1 MNAVCCFQPS
11 SHREF
16 KAVDG
21 LYLLCDKLGEL
32 FGKRLFF
39 PPCTPTGICQGAQ
52 CATHNCRECHV
63 KFLSYLYVYTCFT
76 HRYFIEVGDKLC
88 VCSMCVCLGFRRRKT
103 ALTRLRSERH
113 HLPGE
118 GRISG
123 MDVKVSKSIQERLTV
138 SLKWPVSFHRQ
149 GDTLLSCGRVGHCT

>member
-11 SHREF
+11 SQGEF

-32 FGKRLFF
+32 FGKCLFSMCI
-39 PPCTPTGICQGAQ
+39 PEGICQGAQ
-52 CATHNCRECHV
+52 CAMHNWCKCHV

-76 HRYFIEVGDKLC
+76 RKYFMEVGDKLC
-88 VCSMCVCLGFRRRKT
+88 VCSICVCLGFRRRKT
-103 ALTRLRSERH
+103 ELTRLKSERQ

-118 GRISG
+118 GYISG
-123 MDVKVSKSIQERLTV
+123 MDVKMSESIQERLIIG
-138 SLKWPVSFHRQ
+138 SLK
-149 GDTLLSCGRVGHCT
+149 